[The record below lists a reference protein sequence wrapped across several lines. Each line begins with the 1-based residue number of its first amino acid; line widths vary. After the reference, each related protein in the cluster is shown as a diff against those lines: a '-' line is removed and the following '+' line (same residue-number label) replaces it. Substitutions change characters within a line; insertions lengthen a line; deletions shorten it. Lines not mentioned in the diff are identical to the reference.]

1 VGTAGAEQ
9 RRSEQRQHEF
19 TIGLPAHPPL
29 SELRAWLRG
38 LLADEPPDLVIDVE
52 LAVTELV
59 TNAYEHTGLLLA
71 VRVSRPMDRPVLRV
85 EVDDGAPER
94 PPRPGASTRG
104 GFRGRGLLMID
115 GISSRWGV
123 ETGDE
128 RKTVWVEIPLR

>member
-1 VGTAGAEQ
+1 MGTAGAEQ

-85 EVDDGAPER
+85 EVDDDAPDR

-104 GFRGRGLLMID
+104 GFRGRGLQMVE
-115 GISSRWGV
+115 GISTQWGF
-123 ETGDE
+123 ELGDD
-128 RKTVWVEIPLR
+128 RKTVWVEVPLR